1 MRKRAIMHRE
11 RLNVV
16 VKAAKADF
24 ANQLVKEGASLFLP
38 AGTLLKSKNSYD
50 LREKS
55 DLMLPIAVTEKADGV
70 LVHDVEF
77 KDWETEKPLTVAIE
91 GIVYLDKLIEV
102 GKEHK
107 TPLTVTKDRLPA
119 GVTYVY
125 KNRK

>member
-1 MRKRAIMHRE
+1 MRKRARMHRE

-24 ANQLVKEGASLFLP
+24 ANQLVEEGDFLILP
-38 AGTLLKSKNSYD
+38 AGTLVKSKNSYD

-70 LVHDVEF
+70 VVHDVLFNPRDLERPV
-77 KDWETEKPLTVAIE
+77 TIALE
-91 GIVYLDKLIEV
+91 GVVYLDNLIEV
-102 GKEHK
+102 GKGFK

-119 GVTYVY
+119 NVTYVY

>member
-24 ANQLVKEGASLFLP
+24 TNQLVEEGDFLILP
-38 AGTLLKSKNSYD
+38 AGTLVKSKNSYD

-70 LVHDVEF
+70 VVHDVLFNPRDLERPV
-77 KDWETEKPLTVAIE
+77 TIALE
-91 GIVYLDKLIEV
+91 GVVYLDNLIEV
-102 GKEHK
+102 GKGFK

>member
-24 ANQLVKEGASLFLP
+24 ANQLVEEGDFLILP
-38 AGTLLKSKNSYD
+38 AGTLVKSKNSYD

-55 DLMLPIAVTEKADGV
+55 DLTLPIAVTEKADGV
-70 LVHDVEF
+70 VVHDVLFNPRDLERPV
-77 KDWETEKPLTVAIE
+77 TIALE
-91 GIVYLDKLIEV
+91 GVVYLDNLIEV
-102 GKEHK
+102 GKGFK

-119 GVTYVY
+119 NVTYVY

>member
-24 ANQLVKEGASLFLP
+24 ANQLVEEGDFLILP
-38 AGTLLKSKNSYD
+38 AGTLVKSKNSYD

-70 LVHDVEF
+70 VVHDVLFNPRDLERPV
-77 KDWETEKPLTVAIE
+77 TIALE
-91 GIVYLDKLIEV
+91 GVVYLDNLIEV
-102 GKEHK
+102 GKGFK
-107 TPLTVTKDRLPA
+107 TPLTVTKDRLPSN
-119 GVTYVY
+119 VTYVY

>member
-1 MRKRAIMHRE
+1 MKKRAVMHRE
-11 RLNVV
+11 YLNVV
-16 VKAAKADF
+16 VKASKADF
-24 ANQLVKEGASLFLP
+24 ANQLIKEGVSLFLP

>member
-1 MRKRAIMHRE
+1 MKKRAVMHRE
-11 RLNVV
+11 NLNVV
-16 VKAAKADF
+16 VRASKADF

-77 KDWETEKPLTVAIE
+77 KDWETEKPVTVAIE
-91 GIVYLDKLIEV
+91 GIVYV
-102 GKEHK
+102 NK